1 MQARETN
8 LKGDLGGDGIA
19 SIVWATVT
27 IGASSFSSSAT
38 STTSSETA
46 AGACQNNFLLAKT
59 VNFVN
64 FVNPST
70 PSDPHCASCR
80 RRNDCKQVE
89 GHLVLL
95 CLSRLPTNV

>member
-1 MQARETN
+1 MMAMATMVMATMAVMAMTAIETN
-8 LKGDLGGDGIA
+8 LKGDLGGEGIA

-64 FVNPST
+64 YVNIVTSIIDPFRPS
-70 PSDPHCASCR
+70 
-80 RRNDCKQVE
+80 
-89 GHLVLL
+89 L
-95 CLSRLPTNV
+95 C